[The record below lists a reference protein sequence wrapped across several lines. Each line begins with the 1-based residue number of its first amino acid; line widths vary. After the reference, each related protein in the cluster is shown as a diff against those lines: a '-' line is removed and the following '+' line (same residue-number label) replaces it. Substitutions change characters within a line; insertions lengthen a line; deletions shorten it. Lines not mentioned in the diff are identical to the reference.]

1 MRITRFKWSRR
12 TGLLVISLA
21 ILFGTAPHQSC
32 AAGARVDMELCTEAG
47 FPLTGAQE
55 WTKVLTALKVDG
67 LQIRGIR
74 ETDKAVIET
83 RGTEANP
90 SYRVTGILTANN
102 QLILPGGKFTS
113 RDRVELGAWLTRLK
127 EQGSAQAQGG
137 DKLIFGLSDSQYAAV
152 RRDLSRPVD
161 FSTKGVS
168 VQEILS
174 RISQRLDMQLLVD
187 RNVNAALAEADKLE
201 IELRDVSRGTVLAYV
216 VRSAGLVL
224 QPRLGSNRQPE
235 YLVTVASGQTV
246 WPVGWPIT
254 KPERD
259 VLPMM
264 FEMLNVELDDVDLAQ
279 VVTVIAERLKTPV
292 LVDQQA
298 LVRQKIDMAAIK
310 VSHPSK
316 QTFYKKVLQIVL
328 FKARLKHEVR
338 VDDADKPLIWITT
351 LLDK

>member
-1 MRITRFKWSRR
+1 M
-12 TGLLVISLA
+12 
-21 ILFGTAPHQSC
+21 
-32 AAGARVDMELCTEAG
+32 
-47 FPLTGAQE
+47 
-55 WTKVLTALKVDG
+55 
-67 LQIRGIR
+67 
-74 ETDKAVIET
+74 
-83 RGTEANP
+83 
-90 SYRVTGILTANN
+90 
-102 QLILPGGKFTS
+102 
-113 RDRVELGAWLTRLK
+113 TRLK

-137 DKLIFGLSDSQYAAV
+137 DKLLFGLSDSQYAAV

-168 VQEILS
+168 VQELLS
-174 RISQRLDMQLLVD
+174 RISQRLDLQLLVD
-187 RNVNAALAEADKLE
+187 RNVNVALAEADKFE
-201 IELRDVSRGTVLAYV
+201 IELRDVSRGTVLAYA

-235 YLVTVASGQTV
+235 YLVTVAGGQTV
-246 WPVGWPIT
+246 WPVGWPVT

-259 VLPMM
+259 VLPTM

-279 VVTVIAERLKTPV
+279 VVTVIAERLKAPV

-298 LVRQKIDMAAIK
+298 LVRQKIDMATIK